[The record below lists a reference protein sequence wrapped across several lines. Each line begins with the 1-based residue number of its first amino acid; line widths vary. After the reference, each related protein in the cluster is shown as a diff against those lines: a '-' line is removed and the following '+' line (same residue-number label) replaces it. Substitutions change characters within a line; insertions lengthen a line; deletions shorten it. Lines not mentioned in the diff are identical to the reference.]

1 MFNDLAGKRV
11 LVTGASTGIGA
22 AVAVAFAQ
30 QGSRVGIGYARSAEA
45 AQNVLA
51 GIKEAGADGAL
62 FQADVSKAG
71 ECRRLADE
79 FVAKFG
85 GIDVLINN
93 AGGMVRRTSLAE
105 ETDELMGE
113 VFDLNVRS
121 VVVLSTAVIPHMRS
135 AGGGAVVN
143 TGSVAGRD
151 GGGIGSGLYAS
162 SKSYVHGITRNMAK
176 EFAKDGIR
184 VNTVAP
190 GYIATPF
197 HDATPPERKQAMLG
211 GIPMGRPGTPEECAA
226 TYLFFASKACS
237 GYITGAIIDI
247 NGGLWMP

>member
-1 MFNDLAGKRV
+1 MTRLTSRSRSVAGARV
-11 LVTGASTGIGA
+11 LVTGAASGMGRATAHLFADEGARVAVVDEIRAVHGQEA
-22 AVAVAFAQ
+22 AVDFACD
-30 QGSRVGIGYARSAEA
+30 IGTLA
-45 AQNVLA
+45 ACNRLA
-51 GIKEAGADGAL
+51 
-62 FQADVSKAG
+62 ADVAAG
-71 ECRRLADE
+71 L
-79 FVAKFG
+79 G

-105 ETDELMGE
+105 KTDELMDE

-121 VVVLSTAVIPHMRS
+121 VITLSTAVIAPMRS
-135 AGGGAVVN
+135 AGGGAIVN

-211 GIPMGRPGTPEECAA
+211 GIPMGRPGTPEECAP
-226 TYLFFASKACS
+226 TYLFFASNACS

>member
-22 AVAVAFAQ
+22 AVAIAFARQ
-30 QGSRVGIGYARSAEA
+30 RSRVGIAYARSAEA
-45 AQNVLA
+45 AQEVLA
-51 GIKEAGADGAL
+51 GVSAVDAEGAL
-62 FQADVSKAG
+62 FQADVSKPR
-71 ECRRLADE
+71 ECRRLAEE

-105 ETDELMGE
+105 KTDELMDE

-121 VVVLSTAVIPHMRS
+121 VVVLSTAMIAHMRS
-135 AGGGAVVN
+135 AGGGAIVN

-197 HDATPPERKQAMLG
+197 HDSTLPERKQAMLG
-211 GIPMGRPGTPEECAA
+211 GIPMGRPGTPEECAP
-226 TYLFFASKACS
+226 TYLFFASNACS
-237 GYITGAIIDI
+237 AYITGAIIDI